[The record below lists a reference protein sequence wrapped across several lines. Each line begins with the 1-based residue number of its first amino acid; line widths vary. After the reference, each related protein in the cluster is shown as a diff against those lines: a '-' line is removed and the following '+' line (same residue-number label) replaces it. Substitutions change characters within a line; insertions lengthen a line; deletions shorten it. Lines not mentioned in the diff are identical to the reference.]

1 MKDACNTLQVSDVKK
16 IFVLALVI
24 TIYVSLSFF
33 RFGGLMAYIIPSIC
47 WSLLALITLYVCGLE
62 KIRLWYNKK
71 IFAMAG
77 LIAIFQIFILVDAG
91 IFTGFGKSPY
101 SFTPTGITIN
111 LILVSSTLLGT
122 ELSRAYLIKN
132 FGRKKPILTMGLV
145 TLLYSFVITPIAA
158 FLTLDDP
165 LTSTK
170 FLGSRFLPTITEN
183 LLASYLALL
192 AGPIASLAYRAP
204 LKAFQW
210 FSPILPDLP
219 WGYEA
224 LLGVLVP
231 TIGFVVINQST
242 TATLLRKIG
251 IQPKTRK
258 PRRFTRSEKSSIK
271 GWIIVSVLC
280 VLMVWTSTGLLG
292 FYPTTIASGSMRPT
306 LDVGDIAITIQT
318 RPETIKVGDI
328 IQYWREGEA
337 APTIHRVV
345 EIYESGG
352 TTHIIT
358 KGDAN
363 TAPDDPITTTQTIG
377 KVIYTIPKLGW
388 ISIYTKTAIA
398 TIWSFFST
406 NVTLAYATL
415 ATTLGAGIY
424 YTIHRHKNRPRY
436 WTRRRGW

>member
-1 MKDACNTLQVSDVKK
+1 MCNRLQVSDVKK
-16 IFVLALVI
+16 IFVLALVL
-24 TIYVSLSFF
+24 TIYVSLSVL

-47 WSLLALITLYVCGLE
+47 WTLLALITLYVCGLE

-71 IFAMAG
+71 IFAMAA

-91 IFTGFGKSPY
+91 LLTGFGRSPY

-111 LILVSSTLLGT
+111 LILISSTLLGT
-122 ELSRAYLIKN
+122 ELSRAYLMKN
-132 FGRKKPILTMGLV
+132 LGKKKPFLTLGLV
-145 TLLYSFVITPIAA
+145 TLLYTLITISIVGFLNILALREPLAFVE
-158 FLTLDDP
+158 FFG
-165 LTSTK
+165 TS
-170 FLGSRFLPTITEN
+170 FLPTVTEN

-192 AGPIASLAYRAP
+192 GGPIASLAYRAP
-204 LKAFQW
+204 LQAFQW

-219 WGYEA
+219 WGYQS
-224 LLGVLVP
+224 LIGVMTP
-231 TIGFVVINQST
+231 TIGFIAITQAT
-242 TATLLRKIG
+242 TQKDLRKARIPT
-251 IQPKTRK
+251 QRRPAPRLRK
-258 PRRFTRSEKSSIK
+258 SKKSMK
-271 GWIIVSVLC
+271 GWVAISLFMVLT
-280 VLMVWTSTGLLG
+280 VWGSTGLLG
-292 FYPTTIASGSMRPT
+292 FYPTIIASGSMRPT
-306 LDVGDIAITIQT
+306 LDVGDIAITVQT
-318 RPETIKVGDI
+318 SPNNIEVGDI
-328 IQYWREGEA
+328 IQYRREGEA

-352 TTHIIT
+352 TTHITT

-398 TIWSFFST
+398 TIWSILSA

-424 YTIHRHKNRPRY
+424 YTIHRHKNRPHRY
-436 WTRRRGW
+436 WQRRRGW